1 MKPYIAILLGML
13 LLMPVALAETPG
25 ISGVLVSS
33 TTENLDAPD
42 NGNLRILQT
51 KYDPYPAEP
60 GQLVTLWVA
69 VQNWGSESIDNAY
82 LRVVPEYPFRLP
94 QGNGIAEA
102 GRIAAFGERLVE
114 YDLIVDENAI
124 EGTYAFDIQ
133 QCLDASC
140 SKVLRDIEI
149 QISVK
154 TGGSPRIRV
163 GLEDAATFWGGKK
176 GDVTINIVNRG
187 KLDIKF
193 LTLTLLPSDDYEIL
207 SPTEIYV
214 GELESDDFETTDF
227 TVFVDENLA
236 GTSTVYV
243 DLPVKIDYT
252 DSNNHDYSSQAQ
264 VKLKIYSQEDLKR
277 FGLMTDSNGSTT
289 YFIVAIVILGAGAW
303 YWLKKKKKQH

>member
-33 TTENLDAPD
+33 TTESLDVPD

-69 VQNWGSESIDNAY
+69 VQNWGDDSIDNAY

-94 QGNGIAEA
+94 QGNGIEEA

-124 EGTYAFDIQ
+124 EGTYAFDVQ
-133 QCLDASC
+133 QCLDATC
-140 SKVLRDIEI
+140 SKVIRDVEI

-154 TGGSPRIRV
+154 TGGSPRIKV
-163 GLEDAATFWGGKK
+163 GLEDADTFWGGEK
-176 GDVTINIVNRG
+176 GAVTINIVNRG

-193 LTLTLLPSDDYEIL
+193 LTLTLLPSEDYEIL

-227 TVFVDENLA
+227 TIFVTEGIGGKD
-236 GTSTVYV
+236 TVYV
-243 DLPVKIDYT
+243 DLPVKVEYT

-277 FGLMTDSNGSTT
+277 FGLMTDSNGSST
-289 YFIVAIVILGAGAW
+289 YLIVAIVILGAGFW
-303 YWLKKKKKQH
+303 YWKQKKKKH